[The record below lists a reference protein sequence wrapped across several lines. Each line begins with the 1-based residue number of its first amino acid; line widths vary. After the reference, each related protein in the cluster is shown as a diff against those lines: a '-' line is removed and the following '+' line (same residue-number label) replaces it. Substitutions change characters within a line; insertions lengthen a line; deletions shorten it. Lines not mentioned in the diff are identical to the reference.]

1 MKALLALLL
10 LCSTADA
17 GHRCHTRCQ
26 TGLLKQQNRKF
37 ENESGITAQKWQT
50 RYYRA
55 RFRFE
60 VARKFSIWGW
70 LF

>member
-1 MKALLALLL
+1 MRTILAFLL
-10 LCSTADA
+10 LCSAADA
-17 GHRCHTRCQ
+17 GKWEVRLQR
-26 TGLLKQQNRKF
+26 QQNRKY
-37 ENESGITAQKWQT
+37 ENESGITMQKWQT

-60 VARKFSIWGW
+60 VSRKLSIWGW